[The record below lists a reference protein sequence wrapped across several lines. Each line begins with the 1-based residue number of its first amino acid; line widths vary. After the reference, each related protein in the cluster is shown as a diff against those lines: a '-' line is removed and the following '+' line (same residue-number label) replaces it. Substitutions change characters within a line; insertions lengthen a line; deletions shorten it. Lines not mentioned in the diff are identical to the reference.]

1 MKCWRIARLNASQMS
16 GETCAGLK
24 EFVASKAV
32 DDVASK
38 TLLSNSTSSPDDVLC
53 FGVACD
59 TTIC

>member
-1 MKCWRIARLNASQMS
+1 MSNASQMS
-16 GETCAGLK
+16 GDTCAGLE
-24 EFVASKAV
+24 EFTASKAV

-38 TLLSNSTSSPDDVLC
+38 TLLANSASSPDDASC